1 MRSRQAVRRTV
12 EVRDHLA
19 NPSAEWACLKLIQ
32 RQRWLLLRGHAAL
45 ADDRRDIRAIRQAR
59 DRRKTRREGVHRSY
73 SRKGVGR
80 DEADGQ
86 PEQCDKRKHSFFIGA
101 SVGGCGSNMDSLS
114 SFVTDA
120 PRLECRARTKQ
131 EGQEVLLV
139 DVAVVVWC
147 FGEAFLWRLHS
158 HPMICDCF
166 TGHVEVH
173 VSHFFDAPSWWSSP
187 R

>member
-1 MRSRQAVRRTV
+1 MRSKQAVRRTV

-32 RQRWLLLRGHAAL
+32 RQRWLLLRGRDTAL

-86 PEQCDKRKHSFFIGA
+86 PEQCDNEHIYNRRFGRSW
-101 SVGGCGSNMDSLS
+101 V
-114 SFVTDA
+114 
-120 PRLECRARTKQ
+120 RLLILFSCQ
-131 EGQEVLLV
+131 EADE
-139 DVAVVVWC
+139 
-147 FGEAFLWRLHS
+147 RHTI
-158 HPMICDCF
+158 HTP
-166 TGHVEVH
+166 
-173 VSHFFDAPSWWSSP
+173 
-187 R
+187 

>member
-1 MRSRQAVRRTV
+1 MRSRQAARRTV
-12 EVRDHLA
+12 EVCDHLA

-32 RQRWLLLRGHAAL
+32 RQRWLLLRGHDTAL
-45 ADDRRDIRAIRQAR
+45 TNDRRDIRTIRQAR
-59 DRRKTRREGVHRSY
+59 DRRKTRREGVHRSH

-86 PEQCDKRKHSFFIGA
+86 PEQCDKRKHYRCFGRW
-101 SVGGCGSNMDSLS
+101 VRPKCGFSLS

-131 EGQEVLLV
+131 EGQEVLPV

-147 FGEAFLWRLHS
+147 FGGGLFVAAPFTPHDLRLFHR
-158 HPMICDCF
+158 
-166 TGHVEVH
+166 TRRG
-173 VSHFFDAPSWWSSP
+173 P
-187 R
+187 RVALF